1 MKRFNVR
8 DVYCGKTLVAA
19 AALGISGDAA
29 VYVFRYLYNYVFI
42 YLYIII

>member
-8 DVYCGKTLVAA
+8 DVYCGKPLVAA

-29 VYVFRYLYNYVFI
+29 F
-42 YLYIII
+42 YIFSYELLFDWRRRNN